1 MEWSTTPFLYWQYLI
16 EPYGVSYH
24 DFLGQWSLASLLK
37 KFSLMSS
44 GSGELT
50 LEQAILNLRQ
60 TEDPSLRYYAAWWLG
75 KFRVTASEAIVA
87 LIAALED
94 EVDRTPEGGYP
105 LRRNAARALGK
116 LGQAQSQSQDQI
128 QDQIVSALMTCL
140 DCSDYYVREAASQSL
155 GELKNNRCVDS
166 LQALLIKGAT
176 DHDPLPGIPHLRQ
189 PYDSIIESLGEIG
202 APTAIDSIRP
212 FCDHP
217 VPRIRYAAYRALYQL
232 TGETHYG
239 DKLVAAL
246 QEPELQLRRSILMD
260 LGACGYLD
268 SVEAI
273 ARTPA
278 ENSLK
283 LVALRGILAQELEK
297 HTGDKL
303 SPAAIRVMTV
313 MDSLL

>member
-1 MEWSTTPFLYWQYLI
+1 
-16 EPYGVSYH
+16 
-24 DFLGQWSLASLLK
+24 
-37 KFSLMSS
+37 MSS

-50 LEQAILNLRQ
+50 LEQAIVNLQQ

-75 KFRVTASEAIVA
+75 KFRVRVPEAIDA
-87 LIAALED
+87 LIAALAD
-94 EVDRTPEGGYP
+94 EVDRTPDGGYP

-116 LGQAQSQSQDQI
+116 LGQNTPSRATAEDQCGTENPSAKADNATTAQAQA
-128 QDQIVSALMTCL
+128 QIVPALITCL
-140 DCSDYYVREAASQSL
+140 DCSDYYVREAASQAL
-155 GELKNNRCVDS
+155 GELKDDRAVEP
-166 LQALLIKGAT
+166 LRALLVNGAM
-176 DHDPLPGIPHLRQ
+176 DREPSPGIPHLRQ

-202 APTAIDSIRP
+202 STPAIDSIQP

-217 VPRIRYAAYRALYQL
+217 VPRIRYGAYRALYQL
-232 TGETHYG
+232 TGEAQYG

-260 LGACGYLD
+260 LGACGYLE

-297 HTGDKL
+297 HPCGSSEKI

>member
-1 MEWSTTPFLYWQYLI
+1 
-16 EPYGVSYH
+16 
-24 DFLGQWSLASLLK
+24 
-37 KFSLMSS
+37 MSS

-50 LEQAILNLRQ
+50 LEQAIVNLQQ

-75 KFRVTASEAIVA
+75 KFRVRVPEAIHA

-94 EVDRTPEGGYP
+94 EVDRTPDGGYP

-116 LGQAQSQSQDQI
+116 LGQDNARSGTGDFQDAAANQDLEKYKDTIEQAQA
-128 QDQIVSALMTCL
+128 QIVPALIACL

-155 GELKNNRCVDS
+155 GELKDDRAVEF
-166 LQALLIKGAT
+166 LRGLLVNGAT
-176 DHDPLPGIPHLRQ
+176 DHEPAPGIPHLRQ

-202 APTAIDSIRP
+202 STPAIDSIQP

-239 DKLVAAL
+239 DQLVAAL

-260 LGACGYLD
+260 LGACGYLEA
-268 SVEAI
+268 VEAI

-297 HTGDKL
+297 HPPEGSYSGTV
-303 SPAAIRVMTV
+303 SAAAIRVMTV

>member
-1 MEWSTTPFLYWQYLI
+1 M
-16 EPYGVSYH
+16 
-24 DFLGQWSLASLLK
+24 
-37 KFSLMSS
+37 FS
-44 GSGELT
+44 GGGELT
-50 LEQAILNLRQ
+50 LEQAILNLQQ

-75 KFRVTASEAIVA
+75 KFRVRVPEAIGA
-87 LIAALED
+87 LIVALED
-94 EVDRTPEGGYP
+94 EVDRTPDGGYP

-116 LGQAQSQSQDQI
+116 LGQHQASQETAQGTQAGDPIDSLDSPI
-128 QDQIVSALMTCL
+128 QAQIVPALMTCL
-140 DCSDYYVREAASQSL
+140 DCSDYYVREAASQAL
-155 GELKNNRCVDS
+155 GELKDDRAVAS
-166 LQALLIKGAT
+166 LRALLVNGAM
-176 DHDPLPGIPHLRQ
+176 DQEPVPGVPHLRQ

-202 APTAIDSIRP
+202 STTAIDSVLP

-217 VPRIRYAAYRALYQL
+217 IPRIRYAAYRALYQL
-232 TGETHYG
+232 TGEAHYG

-246 QEPELQLRRSILMD
+246 REPELQLRRSILMD
-260 LGACGYLD
+260 LGACGYLE

-273 ARTPA
+273 AQTPA

-297 HTGDKL
+297 HPSEKV

>member
-1 MEWSTTPFLYWQYLI
+1 
-16 EPYGVSYH
+16 
-24 DFLGQWSLASLLK
+24 
-37 KFSLMSS
+37 MSS

-50 LEQAILNLRQ
+50 LEQAIVNLQQ

-75 KFRVTASEAIVA
+75 KFRVTAREAIVA

-116 LGQAQSQSQDQI
+116 LGAVSPSESTEESVQASSQTDQNLI
-128 QDQIVSALMTCL
+128 QDQKDQIISALITCL
-140 DCSDYYVREAASQSL
+140 DCSDYYVREAASQAL
-155 GELKNNRCVDS
+155 GELKDDRCVGQ
-166 LQALLIKGAT
+166 LQQLLAQGAT
-176 DHDPLPGIPHLRQ
+176 DYEPIPGIPHLRQ
-189 PYDSIIESLGEIG
+189 PYDSIIESLGDIG
-202 APTAIDSIRP
+202 SIAAIDSIKP

-232 TGETHYG
+232 TGEAHYG

-246 QEPELQLRRSILMD
+246 QEPELQLRRSVLMD
-260 LGACGYLD
+260 LGACGYLE

-283 LVALRGILAQELEK
+283 LVALRGILTQALNK
-297 HTGDKL
+297 HPSRSEL